1 MNAAWIAAGQAVVV
15 ALLVFAGQRVI
26 ASSSKQANDKT
37 AEVQKDANAVS
48 GFHELVGDLRA
59 ELDRLGGKVERLEDA
74 LDKTNRHVKTL
85 EDQRAKD
92 KTLIRYLVTYIRTL
106 IAALTRAG
114 MPIPEAPAGLDL
126 DGGPLA

>member
-1 MNAAWIAAGQAVVV
+1 MNAWIAAGQAVVV

-26 ASSSKQANDKT
+26 ANSSKQANDKT
-37 AEVQKDANAVS
+37 ADVQKDANAVS
-48 GFHELVGDLRA
+48 GFHELVGDLRTDIGRLRSEVS
-59 ELDRLGGKVERLEDA
+59 ELRDE

-92 KTLIRYLVTYIRTL
+92 KSLIRYLVAYVRTL
-106 IAALTRAG
+106 IAALTQAG
-114 MPIPEAPAGLDL
+114 IPIPEAPAGLDL